1 MTAKERSEKAKK
13 YLKQIE
19 KLDCRLA
26 RELRNLDKLRS
37 SAEYRSPNFEGGCG
51 SGSGDRL
58 SESVSRI
65 IEQEERVQQLT
76 DTYTRKF
83 LEIEHAI
90 KELGNDKQEEVLEL
104 RYLHYKKWEEIASIM
119 KYSLENVYKLHGKAL
134 QKITAKDYIELQ

>member
-1 MTAKERSEKAKK
+1 MTAKEKSEKAKR

-19 KLDCRLA
+19 KLDKRLA

-37 SAEYRSPNFEGGCG
+37 SAEYHSPSFEGSG
-51 SGSGDRL
+51 SGGSGDRL
-58 SESVSRI
+58 SDSVSRI

-83 LEIEHAI
+83 LEIEQAI
-90 KELGNDKQEEVLEL
+90 KAIGNDKQEEVLEL

-134 QKITAKDYIELQ
+134 QKITLNYSNQL

>member
-19 KLDCRLA
+19 KLDRRLA

-51 SGSGDRL
+51 SGSGDRM

-104 RYLHYKKWEEIASIM
+104 RYLHYKKWEEIARTM
-119 KYSLENVYKLHGKAL
+119 NYSLDNVYKLHGKAL
-134 QKITAKDYIELQ
+134 QKITLNYSNQL

>member
-1 MTAKERSEKAKK
+1 MTAKEKSEKAKR

-19 KLDCRLA
+19 KLDKRLA

-37 SAEYRSPNFEGGCG
+37 SAEYHSPSFEGSG
-51 SGSGDRL
+51 SGGSGDRL

-83 LEIEHAI
+83 LEIEQAI
-90 KELGNDKQEEVLEL
+90 KAIGNDKQEEVLEL
-104 RYLHYKKWEEIASIM
+104 RYLHYKKWEEIASVM

-134 QKITAKDYIELQ
+134 QKITLNYSNQL

>member
-19 KLDCRLA
+19 KLDRRLA

-37 SAEYRSPNFEGGCG
+37 SAEYHSPSFEGGG
-51 SGSGDRL
+51 SGGSGDRL

-83 LEIEHAI
+83 LEIEQAI
-90 KELGNDKQEEVLEL
+90 KAIGNDKQEEVLEL

-134 QKITAKDYIELQ
+134 QKITLNYSNQL

>member
-1 MTAKERSEKAKK
+1 MTAKERAEKAKK

-19 KLDCRLA
+19 KLDKRLA

-37 SAEYRSPNFEGGCG
+37 SAEYRSPRFDSAGGF
-51 SGSGDRL
+51 GSGDRL

-65 IEQEERVQQLT
+65 IEREERVQQLT
-76 DTYTRKF
+76 DTYTKKYV
-83 LEIEHAI
+83 EIEQAI
-90 KELGNDKQEEVLEL
+90 RSVGDDNQEEVLEL

-134 QKITAKDYIELQ
+134 QKITLNYSNQL

>member
-1 MTAKERSEKAKK
+1 MTAKERAEKAKK
-13 YLKQIE
+13 YLQQIK
-19 KLDCRLA
+19 KLDQRLR

-37 SAEYRSPNFEGGCG
+37 SAEYHSPNFEGGCG
-51 SGSGDRL
+51 IGSGDKL

-76 DTYTRKF
+76 DTYTRKYV
-83 LEIEHAI
+83 EIEQAI
-90 KELGNDKQEEVLEL
+90 KSVGNDYQEEVLEL

-134 QKITAKDYIELQ
+134 QKITLNYSNQL